1 MSAATHIVSGVTVAP
16 QIAGFVS
23 GANTVGYLIAALL
36 FLKFWRRTRDA
47 LFLSFAAAF
56 GLMAVNQA
64 LPPLLG
70 ITTENLSGVYI
81 FRLAAFALI
90 IFAIL
95 RKNLAG
101 RG

>member
-1 MSAATHIVSGVTVAP
+1 MSVAP
-16 QIAGFVS
+16 QIAGFIS
-23 GANTVGYLIAALL
+23 GANTVGYLVAALL
-36 FLKFWRRTRDA
+36 FLKYWRRTRDS

-56 GLMAVNQA
+56 GLMAANQA

-70 ITTENLSGVYI
+70 IATENVSGIYL

-90 IFAIL
+90 LFAIL